1 MSLEEWIKADSLE
14 KADEYHKRYNY
25 AVTNPVRR
33 KILRMLDKGRSEEEI
48 MQTLSLSKKQLDYH
62 LKVLEAGFCIERV
75 GERWV
80 VTDAGKIVDK
90 IRG

>member
-25 AVTNPVRR
+25 AVSNPVRR
-33 KILRMLDKGRSEEEI
+33 KILRMLDEGKTEEEI
-48 MQTLSLSKKQLDYH
+48 MQNLSLSRKQLDYH
-62 LKVLEAGFCIERV
+62 LKVLEAGFCVERLK
-75 GERWV
+75 GRCV
-80 VTDAGKIVDK
+80 VTEAGKIVDK